1 MLQEYTILDA
11 LAPERVSRLDFAPS
25 TRPANL
31 RYDLPHKA
39 RVELHRSIC
48 RTHLTSSKEAF
59 RMANED
65 STENFWSLSS
75 SQLAAQINL
84 IANGDSPAIDAATR
98 AEASQLVSEWQD
110 ALNLPKANFQNQE
123 RRVVQLDALQKRT
136 IEILVRISQ
145 SE

>member
-1 MLQEYTILDA
+1 
-11 LAPERVSRLDFAPS
+11 
-25 TRPANL
+25 
-31 RYDLPHKA
+31 
-39 RVELHRSIC
+39 
-48 RTHLTSSKEAF
+48 
-59 RMANED
+59 MANED